1 MIRTPFFLLVFAP
14 FAAATAGTMV
24 GGPYVV
30 NAGPRKATVCWVEQ
44 VSEARLGSAPGRLT
58 TAAPAL
64 QSHKV
69 TYADLKPGSTYYY
82 DVNGTEAGKGRF
94 KTPPDGDADFRF
106 IVYGDTRTRHEL
118 HQKVVN
124 AMLKAEPDFVVHTGD
139 LVSNGG
145 ETALWPIFFNI
156 EKELLRQTV
165 FFPSLGNHERNDP
178 QYYDFFDVKTPYYSF
193 TWGGA
198 RFVVLNSDFD
208 NAALSAA
215 GKEQFWTEQTRWM
228 EDELRASEKATF
240 RFLVFHHPPIT
251 AVKRRQGENEREA
264 ALIPLFERYKVT
276 AVFNGH
282 DHAYQRHVKNGV
294 QYIVTGGGGAPLYAV
309 DAPVP
314 GVTVKAESTEHY
326 VLVKVAGKTAHIQA
340 IALDGHTIDEADL
353 N

>member
-1 MIRTPFFLLVFAP
+1 MTRESLFLLLLAP
-14 FAAATAGTMV
+14 LAAQAADTLV

-30 NAGPRKATVCWVEQ
+30 NAGPRSATVCWVEQ
-44 VSEARLGSAPGRLT
+44 ESEVRLGSAPDRLT
-58 TAAPAL
+58 SVAPVL
-64 QSHKV
+64 RSRKV
-69 TYADLKPGSTYYY
+69 TYADLKPGGTYYY

-94 KTPPDGDADFRF
+94 KTPPEGDADFNF
-106 IVYGDTRTRHEL
+106 IVYGDTRTRHAL
-118 HQKVVN
+118 HQKVVD
-124 AMLKAEPDFVVHTGD
+124 AMLGAEPDFVVHTGD

-145 ETALWPIFFNI
+145 ETALWPIFFDI
-156 EKELLRQTV
+156 EKELLRKTV
-165 FFPSLGNHERNDP
+165 FFPSLGNHERNNP

-198 RFVVLNSDFD
+198 HFVVLNSDFA

-215 GKEQFWTEQTRWM
+215 AKEQFWTEQKLWM
-228 EDELRASEKATF
+228 EDDLRASQKATF
-240 RFLVFHHPPIT
+240 RFLVFHHPPFT
-251 AVKRRQGENEREA
+251 AVKRRQDGNERVA
-264 ALIPLFERYKVT
+264 GLVPLFEQYKVT

-309 DAPVP
+309 DAPIP
-314 GVTVKAESTEHY
+314 GITQKVESTEHY

-353 N
+353 K